1 MKKIISLFVLIMIVL
16 CMANDTIAAM
26 QCKIVLSPE
35 DTSEVTTNDEFK
47 VDVKVS
53 EIFSDR
59 GLVAFGAILDYD
71 KNSLKLEK
79 MEGVGDY
86 SAPAYNEK
94 NGKILIERNPTNH
107 NATMFTL
114 TFKVLK
120 TDNVKV
126 TMKDITVSD
135 GTGLGKVETQTYTPQ
150 IKAEVTPTPTI
161 TPAPTEKPGNNN
173 QGGTNQGGSDQKP
186 SDTTIKKDDKLPQTG
201 LNSFKIPGIILGVV
215 VILGVSYK
223 KYKHMNMILR

>member
-79 MEGVGDY
+79 ME
-86 SAPAYNEK
+86 
-94 NGKILIERNPTNH
+94 
-107 NATMFTL
+107 
-114 TFKVLK
+114 
-120 TDNVKV
+120 
-126 TMKDITVSD
+126 
-135 GTGLGKVETQTYTPQ
+135 
-150 IKAEVTPTPTI
+150 
-161 TPAPTEKPGNNN
+161 
-173 QGGTNQGGSDQKP
+173 
-186 SDTTIKKDDKLPQTG
+186 
-201 LNSFKIPGIILGVV
+201 
-215 VILGVSYK
+215 
-223 KYKHMNMILR
+223 KYL

>member
-16 CMANDTIAAM
+16 LMANDTIAAM
-26 QCKIVLSPE
+26 QCNIVLSPE
-35 DTSEVTTNDEFK
+35 DTSEITTNDEFK

-86 SAPAYNEK
+86 SDPAYNEN

-114 TFKVLK
+114 TFKVLN

-135 GTGLGKVETQTYTPQ
+135 GTGLGKVETQSYTPQ
-150 IKAEVTPTPTI
+150 IKAEVTPTPTPTL
-161 TPAPTEKPGNNN
+161 TPTPNPTGRPDNPNNN
-173 QGGTNQGGSDQKP
+173 QGSDNTG
-186 SDTTIKKDDKLPQTG
+186 DTTTKKDDKLPQTG
-201 LNSFKIPGIILGVV
+201 LNSLKIPGVILGVIA
-215 VILGVSYK
+215 ILGVSYK
-223 KYKHMNMILR
+223 KYKDMSIILR